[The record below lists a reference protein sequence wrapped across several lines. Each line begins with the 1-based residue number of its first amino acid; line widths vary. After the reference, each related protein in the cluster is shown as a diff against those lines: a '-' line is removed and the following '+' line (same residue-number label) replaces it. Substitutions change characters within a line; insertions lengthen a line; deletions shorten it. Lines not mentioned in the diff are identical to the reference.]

1 METKRQVTRLIEME
15 AKIDWYKD
23 EMQRLHSMI
32 KFGREEASQ
41 IDSIYQQ
48 PQSHEEIGI
57 KFLPHTH
64 SG

>member
-48 PQSHEEIGI
+48 PQSQEEIGI